1 MIRRKQTQAPLFYAA
16 EEIRQSACGR
26 YERLN
31 AVVGDW
37 EALAAPLNSG
47 FSQER
52 DGRPTDPV
60 VYLKIFLLG
69 YLLNISEDSELAER
83 ISDSLSIRK
92 FLAYDLNE
100 ATPDHSSISRVRSR
114 LAGHVEGVLDNVVR
128 ICTLAGL
135 VDGKECSVDSS
146 LSKANA
152 SCSRLVHL
160 DTGETPREYATR
172 LRESDPDAKVSV
184 KNREFVCTTD
194 AEARLTSKPS
204 APPDLYYKVTHV
216 TDSKRQIILSAGC
229 STADTH
235 DVHCAAG
242 PLRRALRTLK
252 LSSIAMGTVVADS
265 GYDDGNFHAFVESLG
280 SVPLTNHYSR
290 GRKGQIPKSDFRYDA
305 EQDVYI
311 CPAGQALKCFR
322 TDLSKKQYKSKE
334 SICKD
339 CPFKDGCI
347 SKGKVRL
354 ITRYPNEEARSRNLA
369 RCKTA
374 EGKRALSRRK
384 YVVEPPFAHM
394 KQHGG
399 LRRLNCRTLERVTV
413 KFVIGAIAWNL
424 LKVAEN
430 MRVPAKALKKRLV
443 TPFLALRSAFF
454 APRTLRI
461 AA

>member
-1 MIRRKQTQAPLFYAA
+1 MIRRKQTQGPLFYAA
-16 EEIRQSACGR
+16 EEIRPATNGR
-26 YERLN
+26 YDRLD
-31 AVVGDW
+31 AAVGDW
-37 EALAAPLNSG
+37 EALAAPLRNG

-52 DGRPTDPV
+52 NGRPTDPV

-69 YLLNISEDSELAER
+69 YLLNISEDTELAER

-92 FLAYDLNE
+92 FLGYDLNE
-100 ATPDHSSISRVRSR
+100 ATPDHSSISKVRAR
-114 LAGHVEGVLDNVVR
+114 LAGHVDAVLENVVG
-128 ICTLAGL
+128 ICALAGL
-135 VDGKECSVDSS
+135 VGGTECSVDSS

-152 SCSRLVHL
+152 SCARLVHL
-160 DTGETPREYATR
+160 DTGETPKEYTAR
-172 LRESDPDAKVSV
+172 LRKADPKAKVSV
-184 KNREFVCTTD
+184 KNREFICTTD
-194 AEARLTSKPS
+194 PEARLTSKPS

-216 TDSKRQIILSAGC
+216 TDSKCQIILSAGC

-235 DVHCAAG
+235 DVHCASG
-242 PLRRALRTLK
+242 PLKRASRTLK
-252 LSSIAMGTVVADS
+252 LSRVAMGTVVADS

-280 SVPLTNHYSR
+280 SIPLTNHYSR
-290 GRKGQIPKSDFRYDA
+290 ERKGQIPKSDFRYDA
-305 EQDVYI
+305 ERDVYI
-311 CPAGQALKCFR
+311 CPAGQSLKCFR
-322 TDLSKKQYKSKE
+322 SNPSKKQYRSKG
-334 SICKD
+334 SVCKD
-339 CPFKDGCI
+339 CPFKAECI

-354 ITRYPNEEARSRNLA
+354 ITRYPNEEARARNLA

-399 LRRLNCRTLERVTV
+399 LRRLNCRTLDRVTV

-430 MRVPAKALKKRLV
+430 MRVPAQRLKKSLV
-443 TPFLALRSAFF
+443 TTFF
-454 APRTLRI
+454 AFKCSIFAHGRLQI